1 MNGRI
6 LPFEDHR
13 HREAQRLLPW
23 LVNGRLEDDERAWL
37 EQHVGEC
44 SACAGELDALRVLQD
59 ACLEADAA
67 EEPSSREASAGWQR
81 MRARLHSARPQ
92 RAPPWRVLQRRWMQA
107 PRWLGATIAAQAL
120 ILALVGVVLWRQPA
134 PAPYRTLGAVPAAT
148 SGNLVIVFDPHVRE
162 SDMRRMLRA
171 SDARIV
177 DGPNDAG
184 AYVLS
189 VPAGRVPMVRAALR
203 AAPGVTLVATL
214 GAGADPVKND
224 P

>member
-23 LVNGRLEDDERAWL
+23 LVNGRLEDEERAWL
-37 EQHVGEC
+37 EQHVGDC
-44 SACAGELDALRVLQD
+44 SACAGELEALRVLQD
-59 ACLEADAA
+59 ACLQADGAQDAA
-67 EEPSSREASAGWQR
+67 TAVREASAGWQR
-81 MRARLHSARPQ
+81 MRVRLQAARPQ
-92 RAPPWRVLQRRWMQA
+92 REPRWRVLQRQWMQA
-107 PRWLGATIAAQAL
+107 PRWLGATVAAQAL
-120 ILALVGVVLWRQPA
+120 LLALVVVVLWRQPA

-189 VPAGRVPMVRAALR
+189 VPAGRVAMVRAALR

-214 GAGADPVKND
+214 GAGADP
-224 P
+224 

>member
-23 LVNGRLEDDERAWL
+23 LVNGRLEDEERAWL
-37 EQHVGEC
+37 EQHVGDC
-44 SACAGELDALRVLQD
+44 SACAGELEALRVLQD
-59 ACLEADAA
+59 ACLQADGAQDAA
-67 EEPSSREASAGWQR
+67 TASREASAGWQR
-81 MRARLHSARPQ
+81 MRVRLQAARPQ
-92 RAPPWRVLQRRWMQA
+92 REPRWRVLQRQWMQA
-107 PRWLGATIAAQAL
+107 PRWLGATVAAQAL
-120 ILALVGVVLWRQPA
+120 LLALVVVVLWRQPA

-189 VPAGRVPMVRAALR
+189 VPAGRVAMVRAALR

-214 GAGADPVKND
+214 GAGADP
-224 P
+224 